1 MTEYKWSSVKGYVLS
16 KRNPHSCLLFS
27 TNGNQ
32 LSCNDSLNKTYWTRV
47 RIPPAPQ
54 KINDD
59 FELLIDIY
67 IKGYK
72 MKIDKYFIPLVIVL
86 ITYANGIVSTK
97 FLNDKNIQL
106 QSLIDENKRLVEKLN
121 EYETEGMHVTVTMY
135 QPVRY
140 QTDSTPNILADGT
153 RIRTKE
159 ASNYKFIAVSRNL
172 LKRWGGFLDY
182 GDFVLLKGTDH
193 KDGVYQVR
201 DTMNKRWVNRI
212 DILESVHVKPYKF
225 EKAKIIKTDLVI
237 NGSN

>member
-1 MTEYKWSSVKGYVLS
+1 MKM
-16 KRNPHSCLLFS
+16 
-27 TNGNQ
+27 
-32 LSCNDSLNKTYWTRV
+32 NKY
-47 RIPPAPQ
+47 
-54 KINDD
+54 
-59 FELLIDIY
+59 L
-67 IKGYK
+67 
-72 MKIDKYFIPLVIVL
+72 IPLAIVL

-106 QSLIDENKRLVEKLN
+106 QSLVDENKRLSERLD

-153 RIRTKE
+153 RIRTRE

-172 LKRWGGFLDY
+172 LKRWGGWLDY

-193 KDGVYQVR
+193 KDGIYQVR

-212 DILESVHVKPYKF
+212 DILESTHVKPYKF
-225 EKAKIIKTDLVI
+225 EKAKIIKTDLTLK
-237 NGSN
+237 NNT